1 MNKIKIPI
9 YEIYTKSN
17 EQVTFLLRKDRFYKL
32 KQLSPLDNDN
42 QEKYRNDF
50 FFINVKEFK
59 DDSIVNSLLNDS
71 PEWLKEK
78 GDIDKQKKYLKEKVL
93 IHIFERFEITGE
105 NIWGYKLIP

>member
-1 MNKIKIPI
+1 
-9 YEIYTKSN
+9 
-17 EQVTFLLRKDRFYKL
+17 
-32 KQLSPLDNDN
+32 
-42 QEKYRNDF
+42 
-50 FFINVKEFK
+50 
-59 DDSIVNSLLNDS
+59 LNDS